1 MVIYDVITVSY
12 LLILLASIP
21 VYLFSLRFW
30 NVCGHKF
37 FKINRNEIQ
46 NIHNK
51 KIEIPRFGGVLIIF
65 SFAAWC
71 ITIDNIPSYQ
81 LIYYLI
87 ILSMPMLIIAMSEDL
102 YFNMPP
108 KIRLLSILISS
119 ILFFSFTPYQL
130 PIIDLPLLADLVNDT
145 WFKYALFTTLLA
157 GLINGMN
164 VIDGTNGLAGFTAI
178 TSALVLSI
186 ISFEVNDYLIAS
198 VSLYLSGFILIF
210 LLFNYPGGK
219 IFLGDIGA
227 YWLGWILGIL
237 VIIFYGRNPQLPSWG
252 ACLILFY
259 PSMEMIFSFTRKLL
273 SGTNP
278 TLADPHHLHLMLY
291 FNLKKRYYNN
301 NSANNM
307 VMPALSALWFFP
319 PVSLFFAYRNT
330 EIIFIALFGSIL
342 LYLSFYFYIGKL
354 DKSKRQDSH
363 NQPTKN

>member
-46 NIHNK
+46 NIHK
-51 KIEIPRFGGVLIIF
+51 KNIEIPRFGGVLIIF

-102 YFNMPP
+102 YFNMSP
-108 KIRLLSILISS
+108 KIRLFSILISS

-130 PIIDLPLLADLVNDT
+130 PSIDLPLLSDLINDT
-145 WFKYALFTTLLA
+145 WFKYALFTILLA

-164 VIDGTNGLAGFTAI
+164 VIDGTNGLAGLTAI

-259 PSMEMIFSFTRKLL
+259 PSMEMIFSYTRKLL

-278 TLADPHHLHLMLY
+278 TNADPHHLHLMIY
-291 FNLKKRYYNN
+291 FKLREKYKSNII
-301 NSANNM
+301 ANNR
-307 VMPALSALWFFP
+307 VMPCLSVLWLFP
-319 PVSLFFAYRNT
+319 PVCLIFSY
-330 EIIFIALFGSIL
+330 EKIQIIFITLLSSVL
-342 LYLSFYFYIGKL
+342 LYLCLYFSVSRLCNK
-354 DKSKRQDSH
+354 K
-363 NQPTKN
+363 